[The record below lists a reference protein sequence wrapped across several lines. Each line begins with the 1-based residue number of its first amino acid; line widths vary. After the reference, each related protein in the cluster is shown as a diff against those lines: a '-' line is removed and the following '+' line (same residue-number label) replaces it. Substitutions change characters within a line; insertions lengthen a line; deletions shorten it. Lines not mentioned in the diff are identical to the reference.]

1 MKNGNAARPIQLSRR
16 TQVKIMPDDT
26 AAMPLFTRDEL
37 KQFRYKCSHKLAV
50 SLTVGAVYLLCMT
63 AFFVNKA
70 VHNAGGQD
78 KLHYYGFAAAG
89 YMVIVGLIAMI
100 VRRSQSL
107 NFSRFLNGCIK
118 FDNFGYMLE
127 YVELRMPEP
136 FSPRYLKYPVHLMI
150 LGKVLEHSEKK
161 ENVEAGHRMVAAA
174 AERDPALEA
183 YREAELADLMKY
195 HETFLAAHQ
204 ELPREWR
211 NAESFHNLLV
221 HLILPVV
228 IIVGIISFILK
239 GCEPP
244 KLEDQ
249 EKAKAPATESVQ
261 KTDAA
266 REEKNMPPPETSA
279 NGEMKNAAPAVEAG
293 TRPVTAPET
302 ETVPQA

>member
-1 MKNGNAARPIQLSRR
+1 
-16 TQVKIMPDDT
+16 MPEDT
-26 AAMPLFTRDEL
+26 PVLMPLFTKDEL

-50 SLTVGAVYLLCMT
+50 SMTVGAIYLLGMT
-63 AFFVNKA
+63 LFFVNKA
-70 VHNAGGQD
+70 AHNAGGQD
-78 KLHYYGFAAAG
+78 KLQYFGFAAAG
-89 YMVIVGLIAMI
+89 YVVIVGLVAMI

-107 NFSRFLNGCIK
+107 NFSRFLQGCVR

-136 FSPRYLKYPVHLMI
+136 FAPRFLQYPVHLMI

-174 AERDPALEA
+174 ADRDPALEP

-195 HETFLAAHQ
+195 HETFLAAHP
-204 ELPREWR
+204 EMLREWR
-211 NAESFHNLLV
+211 NAESFHALLV

-244 KLEDQ
+244 ELEEQ
-249 EKAKAPATESVQ
+249 KAKAPAVEDVQ
-261 KTDAA
+261 ETDADAPENEVKTDV
-266 REEKNMPPPETSA
+266 
-279 NGEMKNAAPAVEAG
+279 APAVEEG
-293 TRPVTAPET
+293 EKITAP